1 MQDDLSDDQSI
12 EPLDSDDE
20 EEDLV
25 AFYEKQK
32 RGHSADE
39 LVVTAAKQTG
49 KELYADM
56 RPHERKDKLD
66 SQVWFVLSSHVT
78 PLGFND
84 VPGVVCALES
94 LDSSCGSWNVIEN
107 VD

>member
-1 MQDDLSDDQSI
+1 MQDDLSDDPSI

-25 AFYEKQK
+25 TFYEKQK
-32 RGHSADE
+32 RGHSVDE

-56 RPHERKDKLD
+56 SPHERKDKLD
-66 SQVWFVLSSHVT
+66 SQVWYFLSS
-78 PLGFND
+78 
-84 VPGVVCALES
+84 
-94 LDSSCGSWNVIEN
+94 
-107 VD
+107 